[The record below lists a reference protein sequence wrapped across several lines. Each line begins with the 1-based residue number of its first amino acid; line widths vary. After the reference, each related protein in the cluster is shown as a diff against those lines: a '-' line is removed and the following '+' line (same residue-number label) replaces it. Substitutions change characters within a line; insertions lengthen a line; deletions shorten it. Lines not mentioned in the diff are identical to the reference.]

1 MTFSKSAD
9 THVMVFAKMHSSG
22 ESGGA
27 AYAWTKLFGIASLGN
42 RVRRSISSTTTCNRS
57 AKRQPLC
64 RDLTDLRR
72 VQADQ
77 DLPHGGLGDPEP
89 DELFE
94 VAGPAD
100 LLPRHR
106 TVHDDLMPRDVLKDA
121 IIAHLMGIGRTA
133 PVTSWAKIPRSA
145 SRGKI
150 SPSSRNR
157 TSGSPATLETWRGL
171 YWSIQPEEIVDEL
184 LARVVAHLT
193 QGNHTTE
200 MVAPVGVTTGAL
212 QRALARDF
220 NRQAQRIA
228 RQNLTPCAKETFPV
242 AAVAA
247 AQVRRTV
254 AGGVP
259 KRGRRVSRR

>member
-9 THVMVFAKMHSSG
+9 THVVVFAKMHLSG
-22 ESGGA
+22 ESSGA
-27 AYAWTKLFGIASLGN
+27 AYAWTKLFGIASLGH
-42 RVRRSISSTTTCNRS
+42 RVSKIHQLYYDLQPVGR
-57 AKRQPLC
+57 RQPLC

-121 IIAHLMGIGRTA
+121 IIAHSMGIGRTA
-133 PVTSWAKIPRSA
+133 LVTSWAKIPRSA

-157 TSGSPATLETWRGL
+157 TSGSPATMETWRGL
-171 YWSIQPEEIVDEL
+171 YWSI
-184 LARVVAHLT
+184 
-193 QGNHTTE
+193 
-200 MVAPVGVTTGAL
+200 
-212 QRALARDF
+212 
-220 NRQAQRIA
+220 
-228 RQNLTPCAKETFPV
+228 
-242 AAVAA
+242 
-247 AQVRRTV
+247 
-254 AGGVP
+254 
-259 KRGRRVSRR
+259 SRKKLSMSS